1 VACPTLAEVL
11 QYLPRAVQ
19 YLKQGKAKRITD
31 LYIVYNQLI
40 DELTNDDD
48 MLNGQSNESLAQSQ
62 EYYRAASSFL
72 VSSEEKNRN
81 ENRNENILAKEEH

>member
-1 VACPTLAEVL
+1 
-11 QYLPRAVQ
+11 LPRAVQ
-19 YLKQGKAKRITD
+19 YLKQAKKITD

-72 VSSEEKNRN
+72 VSEKKNRN
-81 ENRNENILAKEEH
+81 QIKIKIF